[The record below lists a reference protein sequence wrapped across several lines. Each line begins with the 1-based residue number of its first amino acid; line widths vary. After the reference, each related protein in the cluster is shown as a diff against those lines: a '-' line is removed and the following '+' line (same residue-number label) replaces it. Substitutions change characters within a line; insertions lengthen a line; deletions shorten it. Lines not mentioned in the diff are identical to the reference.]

1 MVAILDGYTI
11 NVLVDRHP
19 VRVRLAQID
28 APEKR
33 QAFGTRS
40 KQVLAELVF
49 RQTVRVAEAGRERHG
64 RVIGTVYVGDVDVNA
79 QMVREGTRATTS
91 RSVWEAIR
99 PTWGGSRRP
108 LCWCRKPSWPW

>member
-49 RQTVRVAEAGRERHG
+49 RQTVRVAEAGHERHG
-64 RVIGTVYVGDVDVNA
+64 CVIGTVYVGDVDVNA

>member
-40 KQVLAELVF
+40 RQALAELVF
-49 RQTVRVAEAGRERHG
+49 RQSVRVAETGRDRYG
-64 RVIGTVYVGDVDVNA
+64 RVIGTVYLGNVDVNA
-79 QMVREGTRATTS
+79 QMVREGMAWVV
-91 RSVWEAIR
+91 SVW
-99 PTWGGSRRP
+99 
-108 LCWCRKPSWPW
+108 